1 MKRVVMAA
9 SIVCAVFF
17 IVGCGAIGGSPSS
30 AARKFFEAVAKN
42 DVKAMEKVASPEVV
56 QLIGM
61 LGEKSEESLANFG
74 KITGT
79 TEEIDGDTA
88 TVTVTFENG
97 EEEEVTLK
105 KIDGKWKVIIEK

>member
-9 SIVCAVFF
+9 SIVCAVFLV
-17 IVGCGAIGGSPSS
+17 VGCGFLGESPSS
-30 AARKFFEAVAKN
+30 VARKFFVAIAKN

-61 LGEKSEESLANFG
+61 LGEKSEESVAKFG
-74 KITGT
+74 KITDT
-79 TEEIDGDTA
+79 TEKIDGDNA

-97 EEEEVTLK
+97 ETEELTLK
-105 KIDGKWKVIIEK
+105 KIDGKWKVAVEK